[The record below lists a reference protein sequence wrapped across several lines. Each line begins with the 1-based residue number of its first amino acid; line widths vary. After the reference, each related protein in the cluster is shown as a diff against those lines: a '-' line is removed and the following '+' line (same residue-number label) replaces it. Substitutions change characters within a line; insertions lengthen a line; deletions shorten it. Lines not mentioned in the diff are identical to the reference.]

1 MCSCRLG
8 ITAALGA
15 ELATGKGLFEQV
27 QQAPVAIG
35 AAFLLFIAASII
47 PTLRGVKPDQA
58 DNAVFNSRAELWNGR
73 AASESI

>member
-1 MCSCRLG
+1 M
-8 ITAALGA
+8 
-15 ELATGKGLFEQV
+15 
-27 QQAPVAIG
+27 AIG

-73 AASESI
+73 AASECILPPSCLIITET